1 MTGEPSSRCAG
12 NLEAGQPACPGV
24 FSDRIASV
32 PASGTVALA
41 DKVKQMRREGKRIL
55 DLSVG
60 QPDFPTPHHIVAA
73 AEKALNDGKTGYGPS
88 LGIPELREAVADRHT
103 KDRDTP
109 VAVGNV
115 LVTPAKHALLTFFL
129 TVLDPGDEVIIP
141 TPAWVSYAPQVLMC
155 GAHPIE
161 VPTQP
166 DGRLDLDAMAEAASQ
181 DTRAIVINSPS
192 NPTGA
197 VLPPEDVRG
206 ALDLAQETGCWL
218 LSDEIYSELTY
229 DGVEAPSPAALQGSL
244 EGVAIVDG
252 VSKSYAMTGW
262 RIGWLIGPEAL
273 IENAT
278 KVQQHSVTHPTLF
291 AQYGAV
297 QALVGDQTPVEEM
310 RQAFASRRRLMVDG
324 LTGLGASFPEPRG
337 AFYLFPT
344 LPGFESG
351 HELADQLLDQVG
363 IAATP
368 GEAFGAGGEGHV
380 RLSYAASQETLEAAL
395 EGFETLLQA
404 REA

>member
-1 MTGEPSSRCAG
+1 M
-12 NLEAGQPACPGV
+12 
-24 FSDRIASV
+24 FSDRIATV

-41 DKVKQMRREGKRIL
+41 DKVKQMRRQGKRII

-60 QPDFPTPHHIVAA
+60 QPDFPTPSHIVAA
-73 AEKALNDGKTGYGPS
+73 AKKALDDGKTGYGPS

-103 KDRDTP
+103 KRRDTP
-109 VAVGNV
+109 VAVDNV

-155 GAHPIE
+155 GARPVE
-161 VPTQP
+161 VPTHR
-166 DGRLDLDAMAEAASQ
+166 DGSLDLEAMAQAITD

-197 VLPPEDVRG
+197 VLSPDDIRG
-206 ALDLAQETGCWL
+206 ALDLAQDHGCWL

-229 DGVEAPSPAALQGSL
+229 GGTEAPSPAALQDSL
-244 EGVAIVDG
+244 DGVAIVDG

-262 RIGWLIGPEAL
+262 RIGWLIGPDEL

-297 QALVGDQTPVEEM
+297 QALIGDQTPVDEM
-310 RQAFASRRRLMVDG
+310 RQAFTQRRRLVVDG
-324 LTGLGASFPEPRG
+324 LTDLGATFPEPRG

-344 LPGFESG
+344 LPGFDSG
-351 HELADQLLDQVG
+351 HELANVLLDEVG

-368 GEAFGAGGEGHV
+368 GEAFGAGGDGHV
-380 RLSYAASQETLEAAL
+380 RLSYAASQADLEAAL
-395 EGFETLLQA
+395 EGFATVIESQ
-404 REA
+404 EA

>member
-1 MTGEPSSRCAG
+1 MPG
-12 NLEAGQPACPGV
+12 NLEAGQLVSTRV

-41 DKVKQMRREGKRIL
+41 DKVKQMRRQGKRII

-60 QPDFPTPHHIVAA
+60 QPDFPTPAHIVAA
-73 AEKALNDGKTGYGPS
+73 AKKALDDGKTGYGPS

-103 KDRDTP
+103 KKRDTP
-109 VAVGNV
+109 VAVDNV

-129 TVLDPGDEVIIP
+129 TILDPGDEVIIP
-141 TPAWVSYAPQVLMC
+141 TPAWVSYAPQVRMC
-155 GAHPIE
+155 GATPVE
-161 VPTQP
+161 VPTHP
-166 DGRLDLDAMAEAASQ
+166 DGPLDLDAMAEATTDA
-181 DTRAIVINSPS
+181 TRAIVINSPS

-197 VLPPEDVRG
+197 VLSPDDVRG
-206 ALDLAQETGCWL
+206 ALELSRDNGCWL

-229 DGVEAPSPAALQGSL
+229 DGVEAPSPAALQDSL

-262 RIGWLIGPEAL
+262 RIGWLIGPEDL

-310 RQAFASRRRLMVDG
+310 RQAFDKRRRLLVDG
-324 LTGLGASFPEPRG
+324 LTELGAAFPEPRG

-344 LPGFESG
+344 LPGFDSG
-351 HELADQLLDQVG
+351 HELANALLDEVG

-380 RLSYAASQETLEAAL
+380 RVSYAASQDDLEAAL
-395 EGFETLLQA
+395 EGFETLVDA